1 MGRGIKNRR
10 TLDGEDIFNRIAKT
24 RRFYLDA
31 RRDLTKK
38 ITKSASRDF
47 GETIKQYQA
56 AQKAVD
62 EAFMNINYKETY
74 IMQADASEI
83 ERGKHFFQIGFINKD
98 GTEERYYAEEADDII
113 MNITGISVENDCY
126 VLVSSYVRML
136 LIVFITDLHERMTD
150 YVNDLLPLKWCIKE
164 IKKHFQ

>member
-1 MGRGIKNRR
+1 MGRGKR
-10 TLDGEDIFNRIAKT
+10 TLDGEDVFNRITKT
-24 RRFYLDA
+24 RRFYLNA

-47 GETIKQYQA
+47 SETIKQYQA

-62 EAFMNINYKETY
+62 EAFMNINHKETY
-74 IMQADASEI
+74 IMRADAWEI
-83 ERGKHFFQIGFINKD
+83 ERGECFFKIGLINKD
-98 GTEERYYAEEADDII
+98 GTEQRYYAEEANDLI
-113 MNITGISVENDCY
+113 MNITGIGVENDCH
-126 VLVSSYVRML
+126 VLVSSYVKML